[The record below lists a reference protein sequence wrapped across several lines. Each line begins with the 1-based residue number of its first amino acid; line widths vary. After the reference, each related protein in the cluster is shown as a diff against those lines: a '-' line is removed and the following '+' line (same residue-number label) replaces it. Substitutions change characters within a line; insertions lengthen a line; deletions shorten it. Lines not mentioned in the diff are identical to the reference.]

1 MNNDFIIIGAG
12 IIGLATAE
20 QLLIQGATVTV
31 LERGEV
37 GRESSW
43 AGGGILSPLC
53 PWDYADEVT
62 RLTTRGAALF
72 PAWTQR
78 LHASTGIDP
87 EYQESGLLVL
97 PPYDLKIAQQWCDE
111 QHVTLGQI
119 QPAEYA
125 ALTQSPLLYLPHVAQ
140 VRNPH
145 LLRAL
150 CNRVQALGGR
160 IIEHCPVREVVVEN
174 DRVQSL
180 DTFAGK
186 QCASSYIV
194 TAGAWSKQVLGKHA
208 LQLDIKPVQG
218 QMLLFKFPEP
228 PVRHILLQADLYL
241 IPRRDGHLLV
251 GSTLE
256 DVGFDK
262 QITAAAREDLHQ
274 RAQKILP
281 QLRDAPLI
289 QQWAGL
295 RPASPRNIPT
305 IGRHPSLKN
314 LYLNSGHFRYGVTM
328 APVSADIIMNEITGS
343 AQPFDITPYQAGWR
357 MI

>member
-1 MNNDFIIIGAG
+1 MNSDLIIIGAG

-31 LERGEV
+31 VERGEV

-72 PAWTQR
+72 PAWAQR
-78 LHASTGIDP
+78 LHALTGIDP

-97 PPYDLKIAQQWCDE
+97 PPYDLQNAQQWCDK

-125 ALTQSPLLYLPHVAQ
+125 ALTQSPLLYLPNVAQ

-160 IIEHCPVREVVVEN
+160 IIERCPSVFTKPRTYKSF
-174 DRVQSL
+174 QS
-180 DTFAGK
+180 
-186 QCASSYIV
+186 
-194 TAGAWSKQVLGKHA
+194 WS
-208 LQLDIKPVQG
+208 
-218 QMLLFKFPEP
+218 
-228 PVRHILLQADLYL
+228 
-241 IPRRDGHLLV
+241 
-251 GSTLE
+251 
-256 DVGFDK
+256 
-262 QITAAAREDLHQ
+262 
-274 RAQKILP
+274 
-281 QLRDAPLI
+281 
-289 QQWAGL
+289 
-295 RPASPRNIPT
+295 
-305 IGRHPSLKN
+305 
-314 LYLNSGHFRYGVTM
+314 
-328 APVSADIIMNEITGS
+328 
-343 AQPFDITPYQAGWR
+343 
-357 MI
+357 